1 MRKKRERR
9 EFWMVSWGG
18 KKKGEKERRQEET
31 EISTPRG
38 RKGGVIG
45 RIEASVKSIQEK

>member
-1 MRKKRERR
+1 MRREKEERERER
-9 EFWMVSWGG
+9 EA
-18 KKKGEKERRQEET
+18 T

-45 RIEASVKSIQEK
+45 RVEASK